1 MRGRSRHWLGSKSL
15 ASRPLLAS
23 QQVFAVPQPSASAP
37 RKTSQCS
44 RLIPPRNRASA
55 KSCQCW
61 RAQAASRL
69 HNSGQDYSYGQS
81 QEQRLKPISPIPCAV
96 ITRTLQM
103 PDGNGKLGPSQPHQ
117 KERFLSEDASEGCH
131 PQDQTSASQPRC
143 SMPPNRDLGFSRLS
157 RLQSKLK

>member
-23 QQVFAVPQPSASAP
+23 QQVFAVPQPSASPP

-69 HNSGQDYSYGQS
+69 HNGGQHYSYGQS

-103 PDGNGKLGPSQPHQ
+103 PDGNDKLGPSQPHQ
-117 KERFLSEDASEGCH
+117 KERFLSEDASEAAIHKIKHQPLSHDAVCRRIETLAFRGCLVCN
-131 PQDQTSASQPRC
+131 PA
-143 SMPPNRDLGFSRLS
+143 
-157 RLQSKLK
+157 